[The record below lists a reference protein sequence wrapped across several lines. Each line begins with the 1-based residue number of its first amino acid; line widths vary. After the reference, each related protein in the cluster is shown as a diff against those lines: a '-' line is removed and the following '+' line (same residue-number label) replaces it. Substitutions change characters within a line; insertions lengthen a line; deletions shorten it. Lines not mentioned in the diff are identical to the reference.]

1 MFRHLQ
7 TLDFGSRAHCRQR
20 ESIIE
25 RCLPLADHIAR
36 RSRNRGECL
45 DDLVQIAR
53 LGLVNAVD
61 RFDVDHGSGF
71 LSFVVPTIMGEVRRH
86 FRDYGWAVKVP
97 RRLKELQ
104 SQLRKASGDL
114 APQLHRAP
122 NATEI
127 AAHLGIDRAV
137 VVDTMIA
144 SSNYTVMSTHI
155 QNDSGNDG
163 SSVLDRLGALD
174 PSLDN
179 VLRVETARPLIA
191 TLPERERVVLA
202 LRFFHDM
209 TQSEIAERIGCS
221 QMHVS
226 RLLAHALETL
236 RNGTLQPSVSAAS

>member
-1 MFRHLQ
+1 
-7 TLDFGSRAHCRQR
+7 
-20 ESIIE
+20 
-25 RCLPLADHIAR
+25 
-36 RSRNRGECL
+36 
-45 DDLVQIAR
+45 
-53 LGLVNAVD
+53 
-61 RFDVDHGSGF
+61 
-71 LSFVVPTIMGEVRRH
+71 
-86 FRDYGWAVKVP
+86 
-97 RRLKELQ
+97 
-104 SQLRKASGDL
+104 
-114 APQLHRAP
+114 
-122 NATEI
+122 
-127 AAHLGIDRAV
+127 
-137 VVDTMIA
+137 MIA